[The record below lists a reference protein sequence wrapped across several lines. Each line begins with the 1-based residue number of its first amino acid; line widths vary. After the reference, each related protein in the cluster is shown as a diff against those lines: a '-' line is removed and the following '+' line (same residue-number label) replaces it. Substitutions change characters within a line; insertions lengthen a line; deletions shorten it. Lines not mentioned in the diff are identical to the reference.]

1 MTGPAQTRATPN
13 EVLTVAGPSPGG
25 RFRSAYPLWDGTNR
39 ILVSWSQCRLLDTT
53 VTPNAIVP
61 CTPQRLADPNVQTA
75 PPLYSA
81 YIFDPA
87 DNTFK
92 PLFQPVE
99 GVMITDLVAA
109 QPRTLPAVILD
120 KVPVIDFDPDLQTR
134 GRRHPRHP
142 QRLRLRRHDAQYRRR
157 QSPHRHA
164 GQSRACALRTSAR
177 RASCASRRP
186 CRSATRTWASR
197 TSTTPPSAA

>member
-1 MTGPAQTRATPN
+1 MP
-13 EVLTVAGPSPGG
+13 GPSPGG

-61 CTPQRLADPNVQTA
+61 CTPQRLADPNAQVA

-81 YIFDPA
+81 FIFDPA

-99 GVMITDLVAA
+99 GIMITDLVAA

-120 KVPVIDFDPDLQTR
+120 KVPVIDFDPDLQTQGVGILDIR
-134 GRRHPRHP
+134 SVYDFDGTARNTGTGNPC
-142 QRLRLRRHDAQYRRR
+142 D
-157 QSPHRHA
+157 RHA
-164 GQSRACALRTSAR
+164 GQPLAAHRGSAPGAIPAHREAGVDR
-177 RASCASRRP
+177 R
-186 CRSATRTWASR
+186 
-197 TSTTPPSAA
+197 